1 MTSKELSLSLLEIEK
16 HLKDFVFELEMGKVD
31 KMFISHS
38 FEIIETALKEYEF
51 MKQTKIIVHDKKISD
66 DDLEKLKNQIIIA
79 DNLEQKIE
87 PLFDNETKKKL
98 KALEIIKEKEVNV
111 FVLLHSGNLKIYN
124 DIVEDNRKLTQEK
137 YDLLK
142 EALK

>member
-1 MTSKELSLSLLEIEK
+1 MSKELSLSLLEIEK

-31 KMFISHS
+31 KMFISNS
-38 FEIIETALKEYEF
+38 FEIIEKA
-51 MKQTKIIVHDKKISD
+51 
-66 DDLEKLKNQIIIA
+66 
-79 DNLEQKIE
+79 
-87 PLFDNETKKKL
+87 L
-98 KALEIIKEKEVNV
+98 KALEIIKNKEVNV

-142 EALK
+142 EALL

>member
-1 MTSKELSLSLLEIEK
+1 
-16 HLKDFVFELEMGKVD
+16 MGKVD
-31 KMFISHS
+31 KMFISNS
-38 FEIIETALKEYEF
+38 FEIIEKA
-51 MKQTKIIVHDKKISD
+51 
-66 DDLEKLKNQIIIA
+66 
-79 DNLEQKIE
+79 
-87 PLFDNETKKKL
+87 L
-98 KALEIIKEKEVNV
+98 KALEIIKKKEVNV

>member
-1 MTSKELSLSLLEIEK
+1 MSKELEALERLFCAGRLDLDYVLNGKQNQDYKIIEK
-16 HLKDFVFELEMGKVD
+16 
-31 KMFISHS
+31 
-38 FEIIETALKEYEF
+38 A
-51 MKQTKIIVHDKKISD
+51 
-66 DDLEKLKNQIIIA
+66 
-79 DNLEQKIE
+79 
-87 PLFDNETKKKL
+87 L
-98 KALEIIKEKEVNV
+98 KALEIIKNKEVNV